1 MNQFSSI
8 SQLIERALDR
18 ATAQALPTNI
28 VDKNDGFELSVKV
41 PGVSRKDIVVDIQG
55 RVLKIAITK
64 AAAPNTEQAPSSEAQ
79 TAPEQVQ
86 AKRVVHLGEFAIPV
100 QAERAFEF
108 REALD
113 AEGASLD
120 LTDGILTISVAYQ
133 TRGTKRTLTLA
144 E

>member
-55 RVLKIAITK
+55 RILKIAITK
-64 AAAPNTEQAPSSEAQ
+64 ASASNSEQAPEAQ
-79 TAPEQVQ
+79 TATEQVQ
-86 AKRVVHLGEFAIPV
+86 AKRVVHLGEFAVPV

-133 TRGTKRTLTLA
+133 TRGTKRTLTLG